1 MLLKDMHNK
10 QLDNIDH
17 QQINYIK
24 SQMNGFITLIQ
35 QKLKHQMLY
44 VDYLEDIQKELKEFK
59 KNYNYNLQM

>member
-1 MLLKDMHNK
+1 MHNK

-24 SQMNGFITLIQ
+24 NQMNGFIILIQ

-59 KNYNYNLQM
+59 KNYNYNLQML

>member
-24 SQMNGFITLIQ
+24 SQMNGFIILIQ